1 MSDQVWSAFAVRG
14 GHTFL
19 CKSHCIGRTFC
30 DLLRIATASL
40 WLPQWGTAF
49 IRWSN
54 WPATTLLPKFL
65 HREAFCV
72 QSENTKSKPFVCF
85 LFFPKYFY
93 RYEKCSV
100 DLSCLVFKTQIDYV
114 SELRIANVSPGEPD
128 KDQTMPGPQGRY
140 MICQRKKRWQGL
152 ARHGKALRSRTE
164 SGTTSEPYHIG
175 TTWFLATTCSRVCAF
190 DSCGSSHCKSS
201 FSWPLWPR
209 FRQLLE
215 LCSSLTAESR
225 QPSVKSTKTI

>member
-1 MSDQVWSAFAVRG
+1 MFKVK
-14 GHTFL
+14 T
-19 CKSHCIGRTFC
+19 
-30 DLLRIATASL
+30 
-40 WLPQWGTAF
+40 
-49 IRWSN
+49 
-54 WPATTLLPKFL
+54 PKANRL
-65 HREAFCV
+65 
-72 QSENTKSKPFVCF
+72 FVSF
-85 LFFPKYFY
+85 FFPKYFY

-164 SGTTSEPYHIG
+164 SGTTSEPYRNHMIPIEDH
-175 TTWFLATTCSRVCAF
+175 LQQSLC

-201 FSWPLWPR
+201 FS
-209 FRQLLE
+209 
-215 LCSSLTAESR
+215 
-225 QPSVKSTKTI
+225 

>member
-1 MSDQVWSAFAVRG
+1 MFKVK
-14 GHTFL
+14 T
-19 CKSHCIGRTFC
+19 
-30 DLLRIATASL
+30 
-40 WLPQWGTAF
+40 
-49 IRWSN
+49 
-54 WPATTLLPKFL
+54 PKANRL
-65 HREAFCV
+65 
-72 QSENTKSKPFVCF
+72 FVS
-85 LFFPKYFY
+85 FFPKYFY

-175 TTWFLATTCSRVCAF
+175 TT
-190 DSCGSSHCKSS
+190 
-201 FSWPLWPR
+201 
-209 FRQLLE
+209 
-215 LCSSLTAESR
+215 
-225 QPSVKSTKTI
+225 